1 MKGWCPVHDRVFE
14 TPDGDCPECGTALVV
29 LEEESPR
36 TEPEAVPVV
45 QAGERPHAVTPQPE
59 NPESSSWL
67 LRPSTLAVAVVV
79 AILGAFLVG
88 LDAAG
93 PNAPQTPRF
102 GTPEARAEMSVGRLN
117 RGVAGVAL
125 RLESFSQRGRRI
137 VMRVTVPPDEPI
149 ATGSLQTAQVEFF
162 TPGGG
167 SAGVAAQLPVRPTIT
182 GFIVDGVALERP
194 DIVVAAAQIDSLT
207 FSTPAEQQLPVD
219 LDGVWPPAGSVEPRA
234 KRLSRSTRLGDRTFT
249 LQSLVGWPDRL
260 EARFQVRGDRP
271 GWAFDDDF
279 ALLIGN
285 VARMQGTIAPTFDKT
300 PGLVHVTFDRPPP
313 TRTGP
318 ARILLDH
325 DSLTITGIWRW
336 ELGPR

>member
-1 MKGWCPVHDRVFE
+1 MKGWCPVHDRVFDV
-14 TPDGDCPECGTALVV
+14 PDGDCPECGTALVAV
-29 LEEESPR
+29 EEQQA
-36 TEPEAVPVV
+36 TEREAVPFV
-45 QAGERPHAVTPQPE
+45 RPDEAPPAPKPE
-59 NPESSSWL
+59 DPAPSSWL
-67 LRPSTLAVAVVV
+67 LQPTTLAVVVVV

-93 PNAPQTPRF
+93 PDAPPTPRF
-102 GTPEARAEMSVGRLN
+102 GTPEALAELNVGRLD

-125 RLESFSQRGRRI
+125 RLESFSQRGRRV

-182 GFIVDGVALERP
+182 GFIVDGVALDRP
-194 DIVVAAAQIDSLT
+194 DITVAAAQIDSLI

-219 LDGVWPPAGSVEPRA
+219 LDGIWPPDDSLEPRA
-234 KRLSRSTRLGDRTFT
+234 KRLDRGTRLGDRMFT

-271 GWAFDDDF
+271 GWVFDDDF

-300 PGLVHVTFDRPPP
+300 PGLVHVTFARPPR

-325 DSLTITGIWRW
+325 DSLTISGIWRW
-336 ELGPR
+336 DLGPR